1 VMTMANSLRQVRSAR
16 NRVPHRT
23 GWGTCGS
30 LQKVGKQDTLLG
42 SLYESAFALIT
53 IARPTATTILLIVLN
68 FFR

>member
-1 VMTMANSLRQVRSAR
+1 MTTLANSLRQMQSAR

-30 LQKVGKQDTLLG
+30 LQNVAKQDTLLG
-42 SLYESAFALIT
+42 SLYESVFALIAMT
-53 IARPTATTILLIVLN
+53 RRTAPTILLIAWN